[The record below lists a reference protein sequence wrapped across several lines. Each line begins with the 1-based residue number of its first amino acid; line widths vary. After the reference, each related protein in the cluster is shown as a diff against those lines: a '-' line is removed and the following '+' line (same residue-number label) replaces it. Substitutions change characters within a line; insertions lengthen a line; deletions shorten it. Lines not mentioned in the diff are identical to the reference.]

1 MSWKE
6 DTKLFEAKAKAKV
19 KCKCG
24 HSMTLSRP
32 TRICPNCGVLV
43 KNKEEQK
50 KDFDANLKRALER

>member
-43 KNKEEQK
+43 KNKE
-50 KDFDANLKRALER
+50 